1 MPSKFQTLNSE
12 DIAVT
17 KTLLHE
23 SIPLT
28 GTIVSGTYNEANIK
42 DFSHGMF
49 QAVYDY
55 PYLSSS
61 ANHIFDISV
70 GYHSSSPLS
79 GAASIQNAKKINIYN
94 QFAQLLAGYDPT
106 GSVRLFDKD
115 GDLSSGTKHK
125 SMVFLSFSR
134 LLAKDEIKK
143 GSFTMKIGTGSYGP
157 SKANFRK
164 PASGAPANG
173 PAIVTIK
180 DVDAQ
185 NKYKINSPAGEYGLL
200 MAQSS
205 SVYNTNKAVGLIFYQ
220 AGVVALTSSVFV
232 KSGSADNTGFFTSKT
247 YAQYV
252 KENSISGACNVIRSR
267 IQDITFNNTTELNS
281 KIYFCRAK
289 HNQFNFSTNKTY
301 TNPTNGKLRVKEEES
316 DSPVAYITTIGLY
329 NQAGELLAVA
339 KLSEPLKKDPTN
351 ELNLRVRLDY

>member
-17 KTLLHE
+17 RTLLHE

-28 GTIVSGTYNEANIK
+28 GTIVSGTYSEANIK

-79 GAASIQNAKKINIYN
+79 GAASIQNSKKINIYN
-94 QFAQLLAGYDPT
+94 QFAQLLAGYDAT

-143 GSFTMKIGTGSYGP
+143 GSFTMKIGTGSYGA
-157 SKANFRK
+157 SKANFRNQAGT
-164 PASGAPANG
+164 PA
-173 PAIVTIK
+173 VLTIS
-180 DVDAQ
+180 DIDAQ
-185 NKYKINSPAGEYGLL
+185 NQYKINSPAGEYGLL
-200 MAQSS
+200 MRGSG
-205 SVYNTNKAVGLIFYQ
+205 YDTDRAVGRIFYQ
-220 AGVVALTSSVFV
+220 AGVVALTSSVFI

>member
-1 MPSKFQTLNSE
+1 
-12 DIAVT
+12 
-17 KTLLHE
+17 
-23 SIPLT
+23 
-28 GTIVSGTYNEANIK
+28 
-42 DFSHGMF
+42 
-49 QAVYDY
+49 
-55 PYLSSS
+55 
-61 ANHIFDISV
+61 
-70 GYHSSSPLS
+70 
-79 GAASIQNAKKINIYN
+79 
-94 QFAQLLAGYDPT
+94 
-106 GSVRLFDKD
+106 
-115 GDLSSGTKHK
+115 
-125 SMVFLSFSR
+125 
-134 LLAKDEIKK
+134 
-143 GSFTMKIGTGSYGP
+143 
-157 SKANFRK
+157 
-164 PASGAPANG
+164 
-173 PAIVTIK
+173 
-180 DVDAQ
+180 
-185 NKYKINSPAGEYGLL
+185 

>member
-17 KTLLHE
+17 RTLLHE

-28 GTIVSGTYNEANIK
+28 GTIVSGTYSEANIK

-79 GAASIQNAKKINIYN
+79 GAASIQNSKKINIYN
-94 QFAQLLAGYDPT
+94 QFAQLLAGYDAT

-143 GSFTMKIGTGSYGP
+143 GSFTMKIGTGSYGA
-157 SKANFRK
+157 SKANFRNQAGP
-164 PASGAPANG
+164 PA
-173 PAIVTIK
+173 VLTIS
-180 DVDAQ
+180 DIDAQ
-185 NKYKINSPAGEYGLL
+185 NQYKINSPAGEYGLL
-200 MAQSS
+200 MRGSG
-205 SVYNTNKAVGLIFYQ
+205 YDTDRAVGLIFYQ
-220 AGVVALTSSVFV
+220 AGVVALTSSVFI